1 MGLLLITRM
10 ERKNDDKAAHYHT
23 QRSISK
29 EPEESQSPNTS
40 DDDDDDSEIT
50 KEQLPNEESHPQSQS
65 QSSPNFDLD
74 DNSEE
79 SSSEEPEKCPR
90 NLEEE
95 GSEEE
100 MYLMILFKLVHKGD
114 WGQIKHF
121 LELHPDALSAKISS
135 YGETALHIAALSG
148 HVKIVE
154 ELVNMTSVEDLKL
167 INDYGETAL
176 SLAAGGGITRV
187 AKPLVRKNH
196 DLLGIK
202 NINGVI
208 PVVVAAQ
215 FGHTDM
221 VHFLYYMTQEED
233 LDPETSSQDIALD
246 LVLWFPELATAVLEG
261 HTGGTL
267 NTLATRNSAFP
278 SRTQLVCWKKWI
290 YSYNPNFEFNSDKRE
305 KITNFMLNG
314 SMPVHSSRV
323 SNIHRDI
330 EAYPGIHTYHENI
343 IKQALRHSYGLVW
356 DLLKLLVPYIKHIYV
371 IKLKH
376 AQVLELLDCISQ
388 HISALNHSQIKDT
401 ELFQA
406 VFNAIKHGNV
416 EFVEEILTAY
426 PDIVWILD
434 KDERNIFLYAV
445 LQRQEKIFTLL
456 HKMGPK
462 KNLIATSLDKNGNT
476 ILHHAAMLSP
486 SSHLDGISGA
496 ALQMQRELQWFEEV
510 EKVVQPMYREI
521 QNNDGKTARALFTS
535 EHKKLRREGEKWMKE
550 TSTSCTVVAALIAT
564 VMFTAVFTVP
574 GGYNGTTGNPL
585 YLHQNSFMVFIVS
598 DALSLFTSSSSV
610 LLFLGILKS
619 RYTED
624 EFLMS
629 LPRKLIMVMVFV
641 FPQVPLLYEIF
652 VSTYGTGIF
661 KKPKTATKL
670 RYKQSK
676 QCLMYK
682 WLKQNLG
689 NYMGPLSR
697 IMGRLSSW
705 TKSNDCEHLG

>member
-1 MGLLLITRM
+1 
-10 ERKNDDKAAHYHT
+10 
-23 QRSISK
+23 
-29 EPEESQSPNTS
+29 
-40 DDDDDDSEIT
+40 
-50 KEQLPNEESHPQSQS
+50 
-65 QSSPNFDLD
+65 
-74 DNSEE
+74 
-79 SSSEEPEKCPR
+79 
-90 NLEEE
+90 
-95 GSEEE
+95 

-176 SLAAGGGITRV
+176 SLAAGSGITRV

-233 LDPETSSQDIALD
+233 LDPETSSQGAKLLITCIVAQIYDIALD

-290 YSYNPNFEFNSDKRE
+290 YSC
-305 KITNFMLNG
+305 
-314 SMPVHSSRV
+314 MPVHSSRV

-343 IKQALRHSYGLVW
+343 IKRALRHSYGLVW

-426 PDIVWILD
+426 PDIIWIV
-434 KDERNIFLYAV
+434 DEDMRNIFLYAV

-462 KNLIATSLDKNGNT
+462 KNIIATSLDKDSNT

-521 QNNDGKTARALFTS
+521 QNNYGKTARALFTS
-535 EHKKLRREGEKWMKE
+535 EHKNLRRAGEKWMKE

-564 VMFTAVFTVP
+564 VMFTAIFTVP
-574 GGYNGTTGNPL
+574 GGYDGTTGNPL

-629 LPRKLIMVMVFV
+629 LPRKLIMGIASLFFSIATMMLTFGTTIFISLHDRLSWISIPIILLSSIPVMVFV

-652 VSTYGTGIF
+652 VSTYGPGIF
-661 KKPKTATKL
+661 KKPKKASNKIEVQEVKAVPDVQVAEAEFGKL
-670 RYKQSK
+670 HGPIE
-676 QCLMYK
+676 
-682 WLKQNLG
+682 QNHGSLEQVVHALI
-689 NYMGPLSR
+689 YAF
-697 IMGRLSSW
+697 ISSIQ
-705 TKSNDCEHLG
+705 KADLRQLDGHLD

>member
-1 MGLLLITRM
+1 M

-23 QRSISK
+23 QLSISK

-40 DDDDDDSEIT
+40 DDDDDNDDDDDDSEIT
-50 KEQLPNEESHPQSQS
+50 KEQAPNEESHPQSQS
-65 QSSPNFDLD
+65 QSSPNFDSD

-79 SSSEEPEKCPR
+79 SSSEERETCPR

-95 GSEEE
+95 G
-100 MYLMILFKLVHKGD
+100 
-114 WGQIKHF
+114 
-121 LELHPDALSAKISS
+121 
-135 YGETALHIAALSG
+135 
-148 HVKIVE
+148 
-154 ELVNMTSVEDLKL
+154 
-167 INDYGETAL
+167 
-176 SLAAGGGITRV
+176 
-187 AKPLVRKNH
+187 
-196 DLLGIK
+196 
-202 NINGVI
+202 
-208 PVVVAAQ
+208 
-215 FGHTDM
+215 
-221 VHFLYYMTQEED
+221 
-233 LDPETSSQDIALD
+233 
-246 LVLWFPELATAVLEG
+246 
-261 HTGGTL
+261 
-267 NTLATRNSAFP
+267 
-278 SRTQLVCWKKWI
+278 
-290 YSYNPNFEFNSDKRE
+290 
-305 KITNFMLNG
+305 
-314 SMPVHSSRV
+314 MPVHSSRV

-343 IKQALRHSYGLVW
+343 IKRALRHSYGLVW

-426 PDIVWILD
+426 PDIIWIV
-434 KDERNIFLYAV
+434 DEDMRNIFLYAV

-462 KNLIATSLDKNGNT
+462 KNIIATSLDKDSNT

-521 QNNDGKTARALFTS
+521 QNNYGKTARALFTS
-535 EHKKLRREGEKWMKE
+535 EHKNLRRAGEKWMKE

-564 VMFTAVFTVP
+564 VMFTAIFTVP
-574 GGYNGTTGNPL
+574 GGYDGTTGNPL

-629 LPRKLIMVMVFV
+629 LPRKLIMGIASLFFSIATMMLTFGTTIFISLHDRLSWISIPIILLSSIPVMVFV

-652 VSTYGTGIF
+652 VSTYGPGIF
-661 KKPKTATKL
+661 KKPKK
-670 RYKQSK
+670 
-676 QCLMYK
+676 
-682 WLKQNLG
+682 G
-689 NYMGPLSR
+689 
-697 IMGRLSSW
+697 
-705 TKSNDCEHLG
+705 

>member
-1 MGLLLITRM
+1 MGT
-10 ERKNDDKAAHYHT
+10 ED
-23 QRSISK
+23 
-29 EPEESQSPNTS
+29 
-40 DDDDDDSEIT
+40 
-50 KEQLPNEESHPQSQS
+50 
-65 QSSPNFDLD
+65 
-74 DNSEE
+74 
-79 SSSEEPEKCPR
+79 
-90 NLEEE
+90 
-95 GSEEE
+95 E
-100 MYLMILFKLVHKGD
+100 MYLMILFKLAHKGD

-121 LELHPDALSAKISS
+121 LELHPDALNAQISS
-135 YGETALHIAALSG
+135 YGETALHIAALAG
-148 HVKIVE
+148 NVKIVE
-154 ELVNMTSVEDLKL
+154 ELVNMTSVEDLTL
-167 INDYGETAL
+167 RTDYGETAL
-176 SLAAGGGITRV
+176 SLAVKGGITSV

-202 NINGVI
+202 NIDDAI

-221 VHFLYYMTQEED
+221 VHFLYYMTEEED

-246 LVLWFPELATAVLEG
+246 LVLRFPELAICVSKG

-278 SRTQLVCWKKWI
+278 SGTQLVCWKKWI
-290 YSYNPNFEFNSDKRE
+290 YSCGLQVRSKPLILGKDNPNFKFNSDERE

-314 SMPVHSSRV
+314 I
-323 SNIHRDI
+323 SNIRNDI

-343 IKQALRHSYGLVW
+343 IKRALSHSYGLVW

-376 AQVLELLDCISQ
+376 AQVLELLDCISR

-401 ELFQA
+401 ELFEA

-416 EFVEEILTAY
+416 EFVKEILTAY

-462 KNLIATSLDKNGNT
+462 KNIVTTSLDKDGNT

-521 QNNDGKTARALFTS
+521 QNKYGETARALFTS
-535 EHKKLRREGEKWMKE
+535 AHKKLRTEGEKWMKE
-550 TSTSCTVVAALIAT
+550 TSTSSNVVAALIT
-564 VMFTAVFTVP
+564 TIMFTVIFTVP
-574 GGYNGTTGNPL
+574 GGYDGTTGNPL

-598 DALSLFTSSSSV
+598 DALSLFTSTSSV
-610 LLFLGILKS
+610 LLFLRILQS

-629 LPRKLIMVMVFV
+629 LPRKLIMGMASHFVSIATMMLTFGTTIFIFLHDRLSWISIPIILLSSIPVVVFV

-652 VSTYGTGIF
+652 VLTYGPGIF
-661 KKPKTATKL
+661 KKPKKATKL

-676 QCLMYK
+676 QCLMHK
-682 WLKQNLG
+682 WLTQNLG
-689 NYMGPLSR
+689 NYMGPFSR
-697 IMGRLSSW
+697 IMGIKTNLAGSQNKLGKITKRPCVAELKIDQYLS
-705 TKSNDCEHLG
+705 

>member
-1 MGLLLITRM
+1 MATRGP
-10 ERKNDDKAAHYHT
+10 N
-23 QRSISK
+23 SIS
-29 EPEESQSPNTS
+29 STTQGQISRC
-40 DDDDDDSEIT
+40 SE
-50 KEQLPNEESHPQSQS
+50 
-65 QSSPNFDLD
+65 D
-74 DNSEE
+74 
-79 SSSEEPEKCPR
+79 
-90 NLEEE
+90 
-95 GSEEE
+95 E

-121 LELHPDALSAKISS
+121 LELYPDALNAQISL
-135 YGETALHIAALSG
+135 YGETALHIAALAG

-154 ELVNMTSVEDLKL
+154 ELVNMTSVEDLTL
-167 INDYGETAL
+167 RSDYGETAL
-176 SLAAGGGITRV
+176 SLAAACGITSV

-202 NINGVI
+202 NIDDVI

-221 VHFLYYMTQEED
+221 VHFLYCRTQEED

-246 LVLWFPELATAVLEG
+246 LVLRFPELATTVWEG

-278 SRTQLVCWKKWI
+278 SGTQLVCWKKWI
-290 YSYNPNFEFNSDKRE
+290 YSC
-305 KITNFMLNG
+305 
-314 SMPVHSSRV
+314 MPVHSSHV

-343 IKQALRHSYGLVW
+343 IKRALSHSYGLVW
-356 DLLKLLVPYIKHIYV
+356 DLLKLRVPYIKHIHV

-416 EFVEEILTAY
+416 EFVKEILTAY
-426 PDIVWILD
+426 PDIIWIF
-434 KDERNIFLYAV
+434 DEDQRNIFLYAV
-445 LQRQEKIFTLL
+445 LHRQEKIFSLL

-462 KNLIATSLDKNGNT
+462 KNIIATILDRNGNN
-476 ILHHAAMLSP
+476 ILHQAAMLSP

-496 ALQMQRELQWFEEV
+496 VLQMQRELQWFEEV
-510 EKVVQPMYREI
+510 KKVVQPMYREI
-521 QNNDGKTARALFTS
+521 QNKNGETAHALFAS
-535 EHKKLRREGEKWMKE
+535 EHQKLRIEGEKWMKE
-550 TSTSCTVVAALIAT
+550 ASTSCTVVAALIAT
-564 VMFTAVFTVP
+564 VMFTAIFTVP
-574 GGYNGTTGNPL
+574 GGYDGTTGNPL

-598 DALSLFTSSSSV
+598 DALSLFAACSSI

-629 LPRKLIMVMVFV
+629 LPRKLIMGIASLFFSIATMMLTFGTTIFISLHGRLSWISITVMLLSSIPVMVFV
-641 FPQVPLLYEIF
+641 FPQVPLLYDIF
-652 VSTYGTGIF
+652 VSTYGPGIF
-661 KKPKTATKL
+661 EKPKNVSDKIEVQAVKAVPDVHGPIE
-670 RYKQSK
+670 
-676 QCLMYK
+676 
-682 WLKQNLG
+682 QNLG
-689 NYMGPLSR
+689 SLEQLDGINRNLAGNQNKLGKITKRPCVAELKIDQYLSLF
-697 IMGRLSSW
+697 IYLFIY
-705 TKSNDCEHLG
+705 

>member
-1 MGLLLITRM
+1 M

-23 QRSISK
+23 QLSISK

-40 DDDDDDSEIT
+40 DDDDDNDDDDDDSEIT
-50 KEQLPNEESHPQSQS
+50 KEQAPNEESHPQSQS
-65 QSSPNFDLD
+65 QSSPNFDSD

-79 SSSEEPEKCPR
+79 SSSEERETCPR

-95 GSEEE
+95 GSEDE

-176 SLAAGGGITRV
+176 SLAAGSGITRV

-233 LDPETSSQDIALD
+233 LDPETSSQGAKLLITCIVAQIYDIALD

-290 YSYNPNFEFNSDKRE
+290 YSC
-305 KITNFMLNG
+305 
-314 SMPVHSSRV
+314 MPVHSSRV

-343 IKQALRHSYGLVW
+343 IKRALRHSYGLVW

-426 PDIVWILD
+426 PDIIWIV
-434 KDERNIFLYAV
+434 DEDMRNIFLYAV

-462 KNLIATSLDKNGNT
+462 KNIIATSLDKDSNT

-521 QNNDGKTARALFTS
+521 QNNYGKTARALFTS
-535 EHKKLRREGEKWMKE
+535 EHKNLRRAGEKWMKE

-564 VMFTAVFTVP
+564 VMFTAIFTVP
-574 GGYNGTTGNPL
+574 GGYDGTTGNPL

-629 LPRKLIMVMVFV
+629 LPRKLIMGIASLFFSIATMMLTFGTTIFISLHDRLSWISIPIILLSSIPVMVFV

-652 VSTYGTGIF
+652 VSTYGPGIF
-661 KKPKTATKL
+661 KKPKK
-670 RYKQSK
+670 
-676 QCLMYK
+676 
-682 WLKQNLG
+682 G
-689 NYMGPLSR
+689 
-697 IMGRLSSW
+697 
-705 TKSNDCEHLG
+705 